1 MSDKIILYG
10 SPTCFMVAPVR
21 GLLERAEVPFEY
33 VDIMQ
38 DETAHQR
45 VLEINYGNA
54 SVPTLVFGD
63 GTTLTE
69 PSLPELKRKLGQLG
83 YDNGRS
89 PTLLEAVQENWLI
102 LVMALAMLVFGVV
115 DSGNWVFLLLGGLL
129 VVGTVVNGKLRG

>member
-33 VDIMQ
+33 VDIMR
-38 DETAHQR
+38 DETARQR
-45 VLEINYGNA
+45 VLEINSGNA

-69 PSLPELKRKLGQLG
+69 PSLSELKQKLGQLG

-89 PTLLEAVQENWLI
+89 PTLLEVIQENWLI

-115 DSGNWVFLLLGGLL
+115 DGGNWVFLLLGGLL

>member
-10 SPTCFMVAPVR
+10 SPTCFMIAPVR

-89 PTLLEAVQENWLI
+89 PTLLEARPRE
-102 LVMALAMLVFGVV
+102 LVDPGHGPGDACF
-115 DSGNWVFLLLGGLL
+115 WCGG
-129 VVGTVVNGKLRG
+129 

>member
-21 GLLERAEVPFEY
+21 GLLERAKVPFEY

-38 DETAHQR
+38 DETARQR

-89 PTLLEAVQENWLI
+89 PTLLEVIQENL
-102 LVMALAMLVFGVV
+102 LMVLMGVAMLVFGFV
-115 DSGNWVFLLLGGLL
+115 DGGNWVFLALGGALL
-129 VVGTVVNGKLRG
+129 LWTVVNGMMKG